1 LTAAIRHSF
10 NSLEV
15 PNYRRYFAGQLVSLS
30 GTWMQTVAAVWVVLS
45 LTGSGVAVGL
55 TTALQFLPM
64 LLIGAWGG
72 LLADRIPKRRLLI
85 TTQALMAIP
94 AVGLFAVTATG
105 VVAPW
110 MVYLAVFAMGAV
122 NAIDNPTR
130 QSFVIEMVGPD
141 RVVNAVSLNSV
152 IVQAARIVGPALAG
166 ILIATVG
173 VVPCFALNAL
183 TFVAMI
189 LALWRMDPERLQAAP
204 VAEPEPRAIRAGL
217 RYVRQTPELMVPLAL
232 MALVGTLGFNFQVVL
247 PLLAKFSFESGA
259 MTYATLVSAMAV
271 GSIAGALVNGHR
283 GRTGPRLIAGGALAF
298 GVSALLS
305 AAMPTLALEVP
316 MLMLLG
322 AAAVTFAATINS
334 TLQLA
339 VSPEMRGRVMAL
351 YSVVFLGSTPI
362 GAPLTGWL
370 AQSYDP
376 RVALLLAGI
385 SGLSAAWAAHISFAH
400 IRDRHTSESTTAERA
415 LA

>member
-1 LTAAIRHSF
+1 VSAALRHSF

-15 PNYRRYFAGQLVSLS
+15 RNYRRYFAGQLISLS
-30 GTWMQTVAAVWVVLS
+30 GTWMQTVAAIWVI
-45 LTGSGVAVGL
+45 LTLTDSGVAVGL

-64 LLIGAWGG
+64 LLLGAWGG
-72 LLADRIPKRRLLI
+72 LLADRIPKRRLLM
-85 TTQALMAIP
+85 TTQALMMIP
-94 AVGLFAVTATG
+94 AAGLFAVTATG
-105 VVAPW
+105 VVTPW
-110 MVYLAVFAMGAV
+110 MVYLAVFAFGSLNAV
-122 NAIDNPTR
+122 DNPTR
-130 QSFVIEMVGPD
+130 QSFVYEMVGPD

-152 IVQAARIVGPALAG
+152 IVQAARIVGPAIAG
-166 ILIATVG
+166 VLIATVG
-173 VVPCFALNAL
+173 VAPVFALNGL

-189 LALWRMDPERLQAAP
+189 LALRGMDPGRLHATP
-204 VAEPEPRAIRAGL
+204 VAAREPGAIRAGL
-217 RYVRQTPELMVPLAL
+217 RYVRRTPELMVPLAL
-232 MALVGTLGFNFQVVL
+232 MGLVGTLGFNFQVVL

-259 MTYATLVSAMAV
+259 MTYAALVSAMAV

-298 GVSALLS
+298 GVSALLA
-305 AAMPTLALEVP
+305 AAMPSLALEI
-316 MLMLLG
+316 LMLAVLG

-339 VSPEMRGRVMAL
+339 VTPEMRGRVMAL

-376 RVALLLAGI
+376 RIALLLAGV
-385 SGLSAAWAAHISFAH
+385 SGLTAAWAAHISFAH
-400 IRDRHTSESTTAERA
+400 IKDRRESATGEHAVA
-415 LA
+415 

>member
-1 LTAAIRHSF
+1 MTTAIRHSF

-30 GTWMQTVAAVWVVLS
+30 GTWMQTVAAIWVI
-45 LTGSGVAVGL
+45 LTLTDSGVAVGL

-72 LLADRIPKRRLLI
+72 LLADRIPKRRLLM
-85 TTQALMAIP
+85 TTQALMVIP
-94 AVGLFAVTATG
+94 AAFLFAVTAAG
-105 VVAPW
+105 VVTPW
-110 MVYLAVFAMGAV
+110 MVYLAVFAFGSL

-152 IVQAARIVGPALAG
+152 LVQAARIVGPAVAG
-166 ILIATVG
+166 LLIATVG
-173 VVPCFALNAL
+173 VVACFGLNAF

-189 LALWRMDPERLQAAP
+189 LALWRMDPSRLQAAP
-204 VAEPEPRAIRAGL
+204 VAEREPGAIRAGL
-217 RYVRQTPELMVPLAL
+217 RYVRRTPELLVPLAL
-232 MALVGTLGFNFQVVL
+232 MGLVGTLGFNFQVVL

-259 MTYATLVSAMAV
+259 MTYASLVSAMAV
-271 GSIAGALVNGHR
+271 GSIVGALVNGHR

-298 GVSALLS
+298 GLSALLA
-305 AAMPTLALEVP
+305 AAMPSLALEIV
-316 MLMLLG
+316 MLAMLG

-339 VSPEMRGRVMAL
+339 VTPEMRGRVMAL

-370 AQSYDP
+370 AETYDP
-376 RVALLLAGI
+376 RVTLVLAGV
-385 SGLSAAWAAHISFAH
+385 SGLAAAWAAHVCFSR
-400 IRDRHTSESTTAERA
+400 IRGRHGETPSGEHAVA
-415 LA
+415 